1 MPRKKTEPD
10 QEFIGRMNEIVGKG
24 GGQNEFARKANM
36 AQGTLR
42 PYLFGAEPTRP
53 QLISLAKAANR
64 SISWL
69 ATGKEENEG
78 KVVATIEPG
87 QPEKKALLREAGKRI
102 TETDPSLRVLVEW
115 MEEYFGEDPDQIP
128 SFFLDMVKNW
138 PSFDEF
144 LEKKGFGRD
153 RQNRPL
159 EKKSVNDG

>member
-1 MPRKKTEPD
+1 MSTAKTNKVDLVFAEQVKNARKNVGLSQ
-10 QEFIGRMNEIVGKG
+10 QEFAKNFEISKGYVQMLENGKR
-24 GGQNEFARKANM
+24 APSVS
-36 AQGTLR
+36 LR
-42 PYLFGAEPTRP
+42 REIERWIAG
-53 QLISLAKAANR
+53 KNR
-64 SISWL
+64 
-69 ATGKEENEG
+69 ENH
-78 KVVATIEPG
+78 KIKATIEPG
-87 QPEKKALLREAGKRI
+87 RPEKKALLREAGKRI

-115 MEEYFGEDPDQIP
+115 MEVYFGEDPDQIP